1 MARKKFSVIDI
12 FDKDEGKKVVKS
24 EGTRILK
31 VKKSFSI
38 RSDVFSDIET
48 LAWYMEKS
56 TSEAVEE
63 ALRLYISS
71 NKKLLEKAKEIKEIR
86 ESKK

>member
-1 MARKKFSVIDI
+1 MVRKKFSVIDI
-12 FDKDEGKKVVKS
+12 FDKDEGKKIGKS
-24 EGTRILK
+24 ESKRILK

-38 RSDVFSDIET
+38 RSDVFSDIEV

-71 NKKLLEKAKEIKEIR
+71 KKKLLEKAKDVR

>member
-1 MARKKFSVIDI
+1 MGRKKFSVVDI
-12 FDKDEGKKVVKS
+12 FEKDEGKKVLKS
-24 EGTRILK
+24 ESTRILK
-31 VKKSFSI
+31 IKKSFSI
-38 RSDVFSDIET
+38 RSDVFSDIEV

-63 ALRLYISS
+63 ALRIYISS
-71 NKKLLEKAKEIKEIR
+71 NKKLLEKAKEIR

>member
-24 EGTRILK
+24 ESTKVRK

-38 RSDVFSDIET
+38 RSDVFDDLEA

-56 TSEAVEE
+56 SSETVEE
-63 ALRLYISS
+63 ALRSYIGN
-71 NKKLLEKAKEIKEIR
+71 NKKLLERAKEIKE
-86 ESKK
+86 SKK

>member
-1 MARKKFSVIDI
+1 MAKKKFSVIDI

-24 EGTRILK
+24 ESTRILK

-38 RSDVFSDIET
+38 RSDVFSNIEV
-48 LAWYMEKS
+48 LAWYIEKS

-71 NKKLLEKAKEIKEIR
+71 NKGLLEKAKEIR

>member
-12 FDKDEGKKVVKS
+12 FDKDEGKKVAKS
-24 EGTRILK
+24 ESMGILK

-38 RSDVFSDIET
+38 RSDVFDDIEV

-56 TSEAVEE
+56 TSEGVEE
-63 ALRLYISS
+63 ALRLYLLS
-71 NKKLLEKAKEIKEIR
+71 NKKLLEQAKEIKE
-86 ESKK
+86 SKK

>member
-24 EGTRILK
+24 ESTKILK
-31 VKKSFSI
+31 IKKSFSL
-38 RSDVFSDIET
+38 RSDVFDDIET

-63 ALRLYISS
+63 ALRLYVSS
-71 NKKLLEKAKEIKEIR
+71 NKKLLDKAKEIR

>member
-24 EGTRILK
+24 ESTGILK

-38 RSDVFSDIET
+38 RSDVFDDIEV

-56 TSEAVEE
+56 TSEGVEE
-63 ALRLYISS
+63 ALRLYLSS
-71 NKKLLEKAKEIKEIR
+71 NKKLLEQAKEIKE
-86 ESKK
+86 SKK

>member
-12 FDKDEGKKVVKS
+12 FDKDESTKVVKS
-24 EGTRILK
+24 ERKKVLK
-31 VKKSFSI
+31 IKKSFSI
-38 RSDVFSDIET
+38 RSDVFSDIEA

-56 TSEAVEE
+56 TSQAVEE
-63 ALRLYISS
+63 ALGLYVVS
-71 NKKLLEKAKEIKEIR
+71 NKKLLEKAKEIR

>member
-1 MARKKFSVIDI
+1 MARKKFSVVDI

-24 EGTRILK
+24 ESTRILK

-38 RSDVFSDIET
+38 RSDVFNDIEA
-48 LAWYMEKS
+48 LAWYIEKS

-63 ALRLYISS
+63 ALRLYISG
-71 NKKLLEKAKEIKEIR
+71 NKKLLDKAKEIR

>member
-1 MARKKFSVIDI
+1 MARKKFSVVDI
-12 FDKDEGKKVVKS
+12 FDKDKGKKVIKS
-24 EGTRILK
+24 ESTKIRK

-38 RSDVFSDIET
+38 RSDVFEDLEA

-56 TSEAVEE
+56 SSEAVEE
-63 ALRLYISS
+63 ALRSYIG
-71 NKKLLEKAKEIKEIR
+71 NNRKLLERAKEIR

>member
-24 EGTRILK
+24 ESTRILK

-38 RSDVFSDIET
+38 RGDVFSDIEI
-48 LAWYMEKS
+48 LAWYIEKS

-71 NKKLLEKAKEIKEIR
+71 NKKLLEKAKEIR

>member
-1 MARKKFSVIDI
+1 MGRKKFSVVDI
-12 FDKDEGKKVVKS
+12 FEKDASKKVLKS
-24 EGTRILK
+24 ESTKILK

-38 RSDVFSDIET
+38 RSDVFNDIEV

-63 ALRLYISS
+63 ALRIYISS
-71 NKKLLEKAKEIKEIR
+71 NKKLLEKAKEIR

>member
-1 MARKKFSVIDI
+1 MGRKKFSVVDI
-12 FDKDEGKKVVKS
+12 FEKDEGKKVLKS
-24 EGTRILK
+24 ESTKILK

-38 RSDVFSDIET
+38 RSDVFSDIEA
-48 LAWYMEKS
+48 LSWYMEKS
-56 TSEAVEE
+56 TSEVVEE

-71 NKKLLEKAKEIKEIR
+71 NKKLLEKAKEIR

>member
-1 MARKKFSVIDI
+1 MAKKKFSVIDI
-12 FDKDEGKKVVKS
+12 FDKDEGKKVVKPES
-24 EGTRILK
+24 MKILK
-31 VKKSFSI
+31 IKKSFSI

-63 ALRLYISS
+63 GLKLYISN
-71 NKKLLEKAKEIKEIR
+71 NKKLLEKAKEIR

>member
-12 FDKDEGKKVVKS
+12 FDKDEGKKVGKS
-24 EGTRILK
+24 ESTKILK

-38 RSDVFSDIET
+38 RIDVFSDIEI

-63 ALRLYISS
+63 ALRLYTSS
-71 NKKLLEKAKEIKEIR
+71 NKKLLEKAKEIR

>member
-1 MARKKFSVIDI
+1 MARKKFSVVDI

-24 EGTRILK
+24 EGTKVRK

-38 RSDVFSDIET
+38 RSDVFDELET

-56 TSEAVEE
+56 CSEAVED
-63 ALRLYISS
+63 ALRTYIAN
-71 NKKLLEKAKEIKEIR
+71 NKKLLEKAKEIR

>member
-12 FDKDEGKKVVKS
+12 FDKDEGKTVVKS
-24 EGTRILK
+24 ESTRILK

-38 RSDVFSDIET
+38 RSDVFDDIEV

-56 TSEAVEE
+56 TSEGVEE
-63 ALRLYISS
+63 ALRLYLLS
-71 NKKLLEKAKEIKEIR
+71 NKKLLEQAKEIR
-86 ESKK
+86 GSKK

>member
-12 FDKDEGKKVVKS
+12 FDKDEGKKVIKS
-24 EGTRILK
+24 ESTKILK

-38 RSDVFSDIET
+38 RSDVFRDIEA
-48 LAWYMEKS
+48 LAWYMERS

-63 ALRLYISS
+63 ALRLYTST
-71 NKKLLEKAKEIKEIR
+71 NKKLLEKAREIR

>member
-1 MARKKFSVIDI
+1 MARKKFSVVDI
-12 FDKDEGKKVVKS
+12 FDKDDGKKVVKS
-24 EGTRILK
+24 ESTRILK

-38 RSDVFSDIET
+38 RNDVFGDIEA

-63 ALRLYISS
+63 ALRLYTAS
-71 NKKLLEKAKEIKEIR
+71 NKKLLEKAKEVR